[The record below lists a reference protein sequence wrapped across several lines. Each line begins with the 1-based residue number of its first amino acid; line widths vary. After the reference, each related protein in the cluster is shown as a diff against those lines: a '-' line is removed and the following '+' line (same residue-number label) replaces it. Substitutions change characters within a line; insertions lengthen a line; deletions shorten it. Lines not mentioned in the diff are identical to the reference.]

1 MVMDSIG
8 DVLRKM
14 PVPKVTARADR
25 SVSAAE
31 AVCSICEGAGYLR
44 LDVGIDDPRF
54 GEMVACECTVREQT
68 KRRQHHLVEASNL
81 GPLRG
86 KTFDNFVIH
95 RHMRPAKN
103 SPEAAFKAALTFAER
118 PDRSEAERLE
128 KPRREWLVLGGHHGT
143 GKTHLAV
150 AVANHRLDQGRA
162 AIFIVVPDLLDR
174 LRATFSPT
182 SDVSYDELFES
193 ARETDLLILDDLGAH
208 SSTPWAQ
215 EKLYQIINE
224 RYNRR
229 LPTVITSNLRL
240 DDMEMRLR
248 SRIGDATLADN
259 YWIQAPDVRLGVE
272 HTDAEASPPSR
283 TPRVRTT
290 SS

>member
-1 MVMDSIG
+1 MESIG
-8 DVLRKM
+8 NVLKR
-14 PVPKVTARADR
+14 VPAPNRRTGTVQGEAVTATG
-25 SVSAAE
+25 
-31 AVCSICEGAGYLR
+31 CPICGGAGYLR
-44 LDVGIDDPRF
+44 LDVPVEDPRF
-54 GEMVACECTVREQT
+54 GDMVPCECTVREIAA
-68 KRRQHHLVEASNL
+68 KRLGLLIERSNL

-86 KTFDNFVIH
+86 KKLDNFVVDK
-95 RHMRPAKN
+95 RTKAEKN
-103 SPEAAFKAALTFAER
+103 SPEAAFKAASMFAER
-118 PDRSEAERLE
+118 PDRSDDERLAR
-128 KPRREWLVLGGHHGT
+128 PRKEWLVLSGNHGS

-150 AVANHRLDQGRA
+150 AIANHRLDHGRP

-182 SDVSYDELFES
+182 SDITYDELFETC
-193 ARETDLLILDDLGAH
+193 RETELLILDDLGAQ

-248 SRIGDATLADN
+248 SRIGDTTLADN
-259 YWIQAPDVRLGVE
+259 YWIQAPDVRLGRDMSGE
-272 HTDAEASPPSR
+272 PPSPPPPRPGPSR
-283 TPRVRTT
+283 R
-290 SS
+290 

>member
-1 MVMDSIG
+1 MKPISEVLKQMGGITGSNRGQPG
-8 DVLRKM
+8 DEV
-14 PVPKVTARADR
+14 
-25 SVSAAE
+25 SVDPDG
-31 AVCSICEGAGYLR
+31 CPICGGAGYLR
-44 LDVGIDDPRF
+44 VDVPVGDRRF
-54 GEMVACECTVREQT
+54 GEMVACQCTVREQEVR
-68 KRRQHHLVEASNL
+68 RRQQLLECSNL

-86 KTFDNFVIH
+86 KTFDNFVVD
-95 RHMRPAKN
+95 RRTRAPKN
-103 SPEAAFKAALTFAER
+103 SPEAAFKAAYAFAQR
-118 PDRSEAERLE
+118 PDRLESERQD
-128 KPRREWLVLGGHHGT
+128 KPRREWLVLAGNHGT

-150 AVANHRLDQGRA
+150 AIANYRLERGSPS
-162 AIFIVVPDLLDR
+162 IFIVVPDLLDR

-193 ARETDLLILDDLGAH
+193 AREVELLILDDLGAQ

-229 LPTVITSNLRL
+229 LPTVMTSNMRL

-248 SRIGDATLADN
+248 SRIGDTTLADN

-272 HTDAEASPPSR
+272 APGPAVA
-283 TPRVRTT
+283 TPATRPRARRG
-290 SS
+290 